1 MIRSVLHDPE
11 IYNNPEEFSPERFLN
26 DGVNAPDP
34 DPNPAFG
41 YGRRICPG
49 RHFSDSELFITIAS
63 VLAVF
68 IISPPTDESSDPID
82 IDHHNGLLSCVSMPL
97 SSFLGRN
104 EFQISTS
111 IELHDHTTF
120 SGSGGSHFGDS
131 VIHIITRPNSCP
143 RDGELL
149 VNMFHIAAQTSTCRI
164 LRHSTPCKYF
174 HSLKLNSHFAPESL
188 ESYPTSSYPRLHCLV
203 DMLDRLDDYFS
214 QPGIARGLRSSLSF

>member
-97 SSFLGRN
+97 FILPWSEMNSRFPRPL
-104 EFQISTS
+104 SCM
-111 IELHDHTTF
+111 
-120 SGSGGSHFGDS
+120 
-131 VIHIITRPNSCP
+131 ITP
-143 RDGELL
+143 RSPEAEAL
-149 VNMFHIAAQTSTCRI
+149 I
-164 LRHSTPCKYF
+164 LAT
-174 HSLKLNSHFAPESL
+174 
-188 ESYPTSSYPRLHCLV
+188 V
-203 DMLDRLDDYFS
+203 
-214 QPGIARGLRSSLSF
+214 